1 MMKLFN
7 RLYIKLA
14 ISLVILFVVIGAAL
28 LWITSHSM
36 ERYYQEITQRL
47 NASVAMYVTGELQLI
62 ADGKANIDALKQL
75 AHHAMIINPAIEV
88 YLLNQQGKVISHALG
103 ENQVQ
108 QEWVDL
114 KPIQAFIQGTQ
125 HLPLLGDDPRAH
137 NGHKIF
143 SASEVRSNE
152 QLEGYVYIVL
162 EGQKHDLLATSI
174 NQSQVFQVSAA
185 AVIGYLLF
193 GLISALL
200 IFSRL
205 SHRLNNLTN
214 KADLFYQTD
223 IQNDTMQGND
233 GHKKMDELDRLGQ
246 AFDTMQ
252 ARINQQVNQIKQA
265 DEMRRELITNISHD
279 LRTPLTSMQGYIE
292 TLLLKQDQLSAD
304 ELRHYLQITR
314 NHSQRL
320 GRLIA
325 DLFELTKLDSN
336 VVKPQLETFSIAEL
350 IQDIMQCYQLRAAD
364 KQVQLTLNG
373 DLDNAT
379 VQADIQLMERVINNL
394 LDNALRHTPRE
405 GKITISLTHRPHGVQ
420 VVVSDTGEGISE
432 DHLPLIFDRFF
443 HARNNEQE
451 ELKSTGLG
459 LAIVKRILELHLA
472 KITVQSTL
480 KKGTRF
486 SFVLPTTEQLPA

>member
-1 MMKLFN
+1 M
-7 RLYIKLA
+7 
-14 ISLVILFVVIGAAL
+14 
-28 LWITSHSM
+28 
-36 ERYYQEITQRL
+36 
-47 NASVAMYVTGELQLI
+47 
-62 ADGKANIDALKQL
+62 
-75 AHHAMIINPAIEV
+75 
-88 YLLNQQGKVISHALG
+88 
-103 ENQVQ
+103 
-108 QEWVDL
+108 
-114 KPIQAFIQGTQ
+114 
-125 HLPLLGDDPRAH
+125 
-137 NGHKIF
+137 
-143 SASEVRSNE
+143 
-152 QLEGYVYIVL
+152 
-162 EGQKHDLLATSI
+162 
-174 NQSQVFQVSAA
+174 SAA